1 MRSTSTFQQYIGR
14 PSRSYRRNV
23 ANGAS
28 DARENTGWRAVRSPD
43 RRGAKILGIS
53 HGESRKRTPT
63 VLPLIADGHSLGW
76 NVRLSCFALFPLEG
90 GKTSIVSIQT
100 CIVQKEGE
108 NPLNSWP
115 LALATANGKGMS
127 FTNNY
132 ARGEDSRNSRR
143 PKSVGGAP
151 SQSDRPA
158 SEAD

>member
-63 VLPLIADGHSLGW
+63 VLSLIADGNSVVW
-76 NVRLSCFALFPLEG
+76 TARPLEG
-90 GKTSIVSIQT
+90 RKTS
-100 CIVQKEGE
+100 KF
-108 NPLNSWP
+108 
-115 LALATANGKGMS
+115 LATCAGYRQRERKEFHENH
-127 FTNNY
+127 

-143 PKSVGGAP
+143 PKAVARWPPLLIRICLQNAYSGMPKEVH
-151 SQSDRPA
+151 
-158 SEAD
+158 